1 MISRCDTV
9 ISCRPVWKA
18 FGLRQ
23 KSMMTSSA
31 VEVTRAKLEYATWAS
46 FSLRTISACMPAGFC
61 WGASDMSLLLE
72 DGDRPGRAPLPRGRP
87 ARLGYYQRRG
97 GPTGSAFLTL

>member
-9 ISCRPVWKA
+9 ISCRPVWKG
-18 FGLRQ
+18 FGFRQ

-61 WGASDMSLLLE
+61 SGVAGFGWVASDMSLLLE

-87 ARLGYYQRRG
+87 ARLGYYQRR
-97 GPTGSAFLTL
+97 